1 MGQTARKVKRP
12 VQAGCV
18 RVPVI
23 MQMEALECGAACLA
37 MVLAYYGKWVP
48 LEQVRADCGVSRD
61 GSNARNMVRAAR
73 SYGLIAKG
81 CRYEPD
87 TLRRQGSFPCIIH
100 WNFNHFVV
108 LDGFKGDK
116 ALLNDPAKGSYAVS
130 METFDQSFTG
140 ICLLFEPGAD
150 FQLGG
155 KPKSVFAFARKRLDG
170 AGAAVAF
177 MLLTTFITSLIGIIY
192 SVFSHIFLDRL
203 LTGENVGWLGG
214 FTLALVL
221 FGAVRLAV
229 EWIRAVYS
237 LRINGKLAIV
247 GSTSFMWKV
256 LHLPMAFF
264 SQRMAGD
271 IQQRQNANAAI
282 AGSMVK
288 VLAPLAIDAALMLFY
303 LIVMFR
309 YSVLLTLM
317 GVASIVIN
325 LSLSRLIAKKR
336 VNITRVQQRDEGK
349 LAGATVAGI
358 EMIETIKSS
367 GAENGFFERWAGY
380 QASVNTQKV
389 RYEKLSQY
397 LGALP
402 SLVSSVTNSAVM
414 MAGVWLT
421 INGEFTAGMIL
432 AFQGFLTE
440 FGEPAMTL
448 VSAGQTIQEMRTDME
463 RVEDVM
469 QYPEDAVYGPET
481 QLRDDVEYDKLSGS
495 VVMRGVT
502 FGYSRLAEPLI
513 EDFDL
518 TLKPGSRVALVG
530 ASGCGKSTI
539 AKLIAGLY
547 QPWSGEILFD
557 GKPIN
562 EIDRSVFTGSLA
574 VVDQDIILFED
585 TIANNI
591 KMWDSSIEDFE
602 MILVARDASLHED
615 IMQREGG
622 YNCRLAEGGKDL
634 SGGQRQRL
642 EIARVLAQDPTIIIL
657 DEATSALD
665 ARTEYEVVRSINER
679 GITCIVVAHRLSTIR
694 DCDEIIVLDHGKVTE
709 RGTHEELYALGGA
722 YTRLISNEQG

>member
-61 GSNARNMVRAAR
+61 GSNARNMARAAR

-150 FQLGG
+150 FQPGG

-221 FGAVRLAV
+221 FGAVRLVV

-303 LIVMFR
+303 LVVMFR

-448 VSAGQTIQEMRTDME
+448 VSAGQTIQEMRKDME

-469 QYPEDAVYGPET
+469 QYPEDAVYGPEA

-518 TLKPGSRVALVG
+518 TLRPGSRVALVG

-602 MILVARDASLHED
+602 MILAARDASLHED

-722 YTRLISNEQG
+722 YTRLISNE

>member
-100 WNFNHFVV
+100 WTFSHFVV

-150 FQLGG
+150 FQPGG

-256 LHLPMAFF
+256 LPTMAFF

-602 MILVARDASLHED
+602 MILAARDASLHED

-722 YTRLISNEQG
+722 YTRLISNE

>member
-81 CRYEPD
+81 CRFEPD

-150 FQLGG
+150 FQPGG

-303 LIVMFR
+303 LVVMFR

-602 MILVARDASLHED
+602 MILAARDASLHED

>member
-81 CRYEPD
+81 CRFEPD

-150 FQLGG
+150 FQPGG

-303 LIVMFR
+303 LVVMFR

-448 VSAGQTIQEMRTDME
+448 VSAGQSIQEMRTDME

-469 QYPEDAVYGPET
+469 QYPEDAVYGPEA

-502 FGYSRLAEPLI
+502 FGYFRLAEPLI

-602 MILVARDASLHED
+602 MILATRDASLHED

-622 YNCRLAEGGKDL
+622 YNCKLAEGGKDL

-722 YTRLISNEQG
+722 YTRLISNE

>member
-150 FQLGG
+150 FQPGG

-256 LHLPMAFF
+256 LPTMAFF

-303 LIVMFR
+303 LVVMFR

-602 MILVARDASLHED
+602 MILAARDASLHED

-722 YTRLISNEQG
+722 YTRLISNE